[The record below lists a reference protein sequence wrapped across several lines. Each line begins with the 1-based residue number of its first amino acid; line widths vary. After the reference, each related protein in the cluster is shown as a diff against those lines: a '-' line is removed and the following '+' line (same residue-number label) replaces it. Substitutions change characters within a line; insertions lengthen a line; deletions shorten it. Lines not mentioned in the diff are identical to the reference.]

1 MARILGFA
9 ELHSR
14 MTSLYTEVG
23 CGVFSR
29 SFQHSLLILAA
40 LANVMLNEYI
50 KKLHVLKEGPILM
63 QKLRKWSL
71 YPWCLEAFLSFILN
85 VS

>member
-14 MTSLYTEVG
+14 MTPLYTEVC
-23 CGVFSR
+23 CGAFSR

-40 LANVMLNEYI
+40 LANAMLNI
-50 KKLHVLKEGPILM
+50 KKLGVLKEGPILM
-63 QKLRKWSL
+63 QKLHKWSL
-71 YPWCLEAFLSFILN
+71 HPWCLEAFLSFILN
-85 VS
+85 VSQA